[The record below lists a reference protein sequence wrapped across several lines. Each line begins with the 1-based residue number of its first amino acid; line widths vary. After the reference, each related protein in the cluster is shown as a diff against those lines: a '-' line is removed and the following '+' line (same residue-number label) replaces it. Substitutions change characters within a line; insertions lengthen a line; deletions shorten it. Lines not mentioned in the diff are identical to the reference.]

1 MLVVDASV
9 IAPAVADG
17 GPDGEACRARI
28 KGQSLAAP
36 DLLRVEAVS
45 VIRRQLLNGA
55 LTATQA
61 TNAID
66 DLLDLPIIVYPTA
79 ALLRRAWGCVTTPPR
94 TTLATSRSPKPWAA
108 RSSQQTNDSQ
118 THQGPAVSSTSCR
131 AAGHRTST
139 CYRAVRSHVS
149 PEVMRAS
156 ERSCE

>member
-45 VIRRQLLNGA
+45 VIRRHLLTGA

-61 TNAID
+61 NNAID
-66 DLLDLPIIVYPTA
+66 DLLNLPITVYPTA
-79 ALLRRAWGCVTTPPR
+79 ALLRRAWELRDNATACDACYVALAEALGCS
-94 TTLATSRSPKPWAA
+94 LATADQRLANAPGT
-108 RSSQQTNDSQ
+108 RCQIDI
-118 THQGPAVSSTSCR
+118 V
-131 AAGHRTST
+131 
-139 CYRAVRSHVS
+139 
-149 PEVMRAS
+149 
-156 ERSCE
+156 